1 MKHLLILTLTALLLL
16 LPLMSP
22 AEEAGE
28 IETLVTLVTAPPQ
41 DHAERP
47 PCFPD
52 PTANYIPMPEGEN
65 LALGK
70 PAASGAH
77 TDVYVIGHVNDGST
91 VSYWESKGYPA
102 EVLFDLQGSFPVS
115 TVTVSLNPAAIW
127 EPRIQEIQVLVSTD
141 GETFTQ
147 AAAPEKYQFDP
158 ETGNRIRID
167 FSPVQAAFV
176 KVIFTMNSAART
188 GGAQAA
194 EIGIYSDG
202 GVH

>member
-1 MKHLLILTLTALLLL
+1 MKRLLILALTALLLA
-16 LPLMSP
+16 LPPLTP

-28 IETLVTLVTAPPQ
+28 IETIVTVVAAPDQ

-52 PTANYIPMPEGEN
+52 PTANYVPMPEGEN

-70 PAASGAH
+70 PVSSGAH

-102 EVLFDLQGSFPVS
+102 EVLFDLEGTFPVS
-115 TVTVSLNPAAIW
+115 VVTVCLNPAAIW
-127 EPRIQEIQVLVSTD
+127 EPRIQEIAVLVSTD
-141 GETFTQ
+141 GETFTE
-147 AAAPEKYQFDP
+147 AAAPGKYQFDP

-167 FSPVQAAFV
+167 LAPAEAAFV
-176 KVIFTMNSAART
+176 KVVFTMNSAART

-194 EIGIYSDG
+194 EIGIY
-202 GVH
+202 